1 MVSDRFFAVRTKV
14 KMRISAW
21 FMTFAVYLTVG
32 WSVTEASA
40 RTLDDQAALLSL
52 DTAFQARVDLTIEEP
67 ERARALRFIHKV
79 IDRIA
84 TSFIE
89 PFDVR
94 ELANFAAI
102 TLRRQPSGSHPEDLA
117 HAAVD
122 TVLRRLND
130 PYATFDARQ
139 MKLHSKHLSGI
150 GIEALIVDGELT
162 VIAPLDGSPAQNAGV
177 EPGDIIIEIDRE
189 VVRNATLAE
198 AMRRIRGPLGTDVLL
213 GIQRNKIAQKLSL
226 KVPRTRF
233 RVLPLRHTVFGGIV
247 YIRIAF
253 FGPNT
258 EKLLRKSLAA
268 IREEMGGGAPRA
280 YIVDLRNNPG
290 GLVGQAILVADAF
303 LEKGMIVATIG
314 RDSSGARRYDA
325 YRGDFIKGLPIVI
338 LQNEASASASEILA
352 AALKDHQR
360 AIIMGTRSYGKG
372 IVQTAYPFG
381 ARGRVKFTTH
391 KYVTAAGRQI
401 QGVGVLPD
409 IVVNGDPRPTYGTA
423 AVPIDRCP
431 TAGKARDRMLG
442 CALLFLHQGR
452 NLSAFIEALPKLR

>member
-1 MVSDRFFAVRTKV
+1 
-14 KMRISAW
+14 MRIGAR
-21 FMTFAVYLTVG
+21 FMTFAVYAAIVWLATG
-32 WSVTEASA
+32 ASA
-40 RTLDDQAALLSL
+40 RTLEDQTALLSL
-52 DTAFQARVDLTIEEP
+52 DAAFRARVDKTIEEP
-67 ERARALRFIHKV
+67 ERARALSFIHKV

-94 ELANFAAI
+94 ELANFAAS
-102 TLRRQPSGSHPEDLA
+102 TLRRHPSGSHPEDLA

-130 PYATFDARQ
+130 PYATFDARR
-139 MKLHSKHLSGI
+139 MRTRSKRLGGI
-150 GIEALIVDGELT
+150 GIEATIVDGELT
-162 VIAPLDGSPAQNAGV
+162 VIAPLDGSPAQKAGV

-189 VVRNATLAE
+189 PVRGATLAE
-198 AMRRIRGPLGTDVLL
+198 AMRRIRGPLGTNVLL
-213 GIQRNKIAQKLSL
+213 RIQRNKIAQKLGL
-226 KVPRTRF
+226 PVPRTRF
-233 RVLPLRHTVFGGIV
+233 RVRALRHVVFGDIA
-247 YIRIAF
+247 YFRIAF

-258 EKLLRKSLAA
+258 EKLLRKALAA
-268 IREEMGGGAPRA
+268 IREEMGGSAPRA
-280 YIVDLRNNPG
+280 FIVDLRNNPG

-314 RDSSGARRYDA
+314 RDSSGERRYDA
-325 YRGDFIKGLPIVI
+325 YRGDFIKGLPVVI
-338 LQNEASASASEILA
+338 LQNQASASASEILA

-372 IVQTAYPFG
+372 IVQTVYPFG
-381 ARGRVKFTTH
+381 ALGRVKFTTH
-391 KYVTAAGRQI
+391 KYMTAAGLQI

-409 IVVNGDPRPTYGTA
+409 IVVNGDSRPAYGAA

-442 CALLFLHQGR
+442 CALLFLNQGR
-452 NLSAFIEALPKLR
+452 KLSAFIEALPKAR

>member
-1 MVSDRFFAVRTKV
+1 
-14 KMRISAW
+14 MRIGAW
-21 FMTFAVYLTVG
+21 FMTFAVYLAVG
-32 WSVTEASA
+32 WPVTEASA

-52 DTAFQARVDLTIEEP
+52 DTAFRARVDLTIEEP

-79 IDRIA
+79 INRIA

-102 TLRRQPSGSHPEDLA
+102 TLGSQPSGSHPEHLA

-122 TVLRRLND
+122 TVLQQLND
-130 PYATFDARQ
+130 PYATFDARR
-139 MKLHSKHLSGI
+139 MKTRSKRLHGI
-150 GIEALIVDGELT
+150 GIEATIVDGELT
-162 VIAPLDGSPAQNAGV
+162 VIAPLDGSPAQKAGV

-189 VVRNATLAE
+189 SARGATLAE
-198 AMRRIRGPLGTDVLL
+198 AMRRIRGPIGTDVLL
-213 GIQRNKIAQKLSL
+213 RVQRNKITQTLGL
-226 KVPRTRF
+226 PVRRTRF
-233 RVLPLRHTVFGGIV
+233 RVRALRHTVFGDIA

-258 EKLLRKSLAA
+258 EKLLRRSLAA
-268 IREEMGGGAPRA
+268 IREEIGGGAPHA

-314 RDSSGARRYDA
+314 RDSTGARRYDA

-372 IVQTAYPFG
+372 IVQTTYPFG
-381 ARGRVKFTTH
+381 ALGRVKFTTH
-391 KYVTAAGRQI
+391 KYMTAAGLQI

-409 IVVNGDPRPTYGTA
+409 IVVNDDLRPTYGAA

-442 CALLFLHQGR
+442 CALLFLNQER